1 MIEKENRIKEKQNKI
16 EKDVKY
22 IFYKPQSVEQHIYT
36 IDQHFGKR
44 VRKKKAEKIETFIKS
59 KL

>member
-1 MIEKENRIKEKQNKI
+1 MKEKIKITKEKQNKI

-22 IFYKPQSVEQHIYT
+22 IFYKPQSVEQHIYV
-36 IDQHFGKR
+36 INQHFGKR
-44 VRKKKAEKIETFIKS
+44 VKKKKADKIETFLKS

>member
-1 MIEKENRIKEKQNKI
+1 MKEKENNIKDKTDKMA
-16 EKDVKY
+16 KDVKY
-22 IFYKPQSVEQHIYT
+22 IFYKPQSVEQHVYV

-44 VRKKKAEKIETFIKS
+44 VRKKKAEKIETFLKS